1 MQQIRIPIDGMSCGH
16 CVAAVR
22 GALEALPGVTV
33 QGVEI
38 GAATVAYDDG
48 AVTPEQIRDAVRDE
62 GYTPRDGGR

>member
-1 MQQIRIPIDGMSCGH
+1 MQQIRIAIDGMSCGH

-33 QGVEI
+33 QSVEI

-48 AVTPEQIRDAVRDE
+48 AGTPEQIRDAVRDE
-62 GYTPRDGGR
+62 